1 MYKALAVAGG
11 TYKHADLSL
20 SAQRTINFWPQ
31 RQEAGNEKSPYTL
44 ESFYGLAS
52 FSAGTGLN
60 RGIFE
65 HLGVLYKLTGTTL
78 TSVSSTGVR
87 TTLGTIPGD
96 DRAIF
101 DGFGTGIVITADG
114 VAYYWNGV
122 TLTTGSDTDFET
134 PDSVTVIN
142 SQALYDGDNGRFC
155 SSDVG
160 APLTI
165 NALNYATAEYQADSL
180 VRVYAF
186 LTVVYMMGSKSIE
199 QWWNNPQVEQP
210 PFSRIEGGSV
220 NRGLGALHSVAN
232 DGQVIY
238 FFGSDDQ
245 VYSLLGASATPLL
258 PKVIVREIQSF
269 TTKDD
274 AIGWCMSID
283 GQWFYVL
290 KFPSADRTFVYP
302 KGGEW
307 FELSSGV
314 MGGRYNGDGY
324 AYCFGKH
331 LIADEDGDI
340 LELDLGTFTENGST
354 IRRVRTLSPIHGGL
368 FGAPGKEIEISSF
381 RLVGK
386 TGTGELS
393 GQGSDPV
400 VMLQYS
406 YDGENFGTEIWG
418 RVGKMG
424 VLTEILFDIGEA
436 HDNWI
441 FRIVSTDP
449 VYSSWH
455 AAGIEME
462 ICP

>member
-210 PFSRIEGGSV
+210 PF
-220 NRGLGALHSVAN
+220 
-232 DGQVIY
+232 
-238 FFGSDDQ
+238 
-245 VYSLLGASATPLL
+245 
-258 PKVIVREIQSF
+258 
-269 TTKDD
+269 
-274 AIGWCMSID
+274 
-283 GQWFYVL
+283 
-290 KFPSADRTFVYP
+290 
-302 KGGEW
+302 
-307 FELSSGV
+307 
-314 MGGRYNGDGY
+314 
-324 AYCFGKH
+324 
-331 LIADEDGDI
+331 
-340 LELDLGTFTENGST
+340 
-354 IRRVRTLSPIHGGL
+354 
-368 FGAPGKEIEISSF
+368 
-381 RLVGK
+381 
-386 TGTGELS
+386 
-393 GQGSDPV
+393 
-400 VMLQYS
+400 
-406 YDGENFGTEIWG
+406 
-418 RVGKMG
+418 
-424 VLTEILFDIGEA
+424 
-436 HDNWI
+436 
-441 FRIVSTDP
+441 
-449 VYSSWH
+449 
-455 AAGIEME
+455 
-462 ICP
+462 